1 MFEIVQ
7 WLTCRTMVK
16 DVSDGFSISA
26 FGKRAARKEKNV
38 GTGIFFR
45 GRVGGGG
52 EAKWRKMGKQS
63 GEIREILLFWQIIGL
78 APK

>member
-26 FGKRAARKEKNV
+26 FEREQRERRKNV

-45 GRVGGGG
+45 GRVEG
-52 EAKWRKMGKQS
+52 EAKWRKMVKQS